1 MVRGVYQLISIRCL
15 EHPLAAD
22 KLAQL
27 RERTT
32 DVPTFRRLVY
42 ELAIFLA
49 IDCTQDLMTAPA
61 AIETPV
67 ATTEVKRLSDTVT
80 LVPILRAGLGMVE
93 GVLQW
98 IPSARVGHL
107 GMYRNEETLK
117 PVEYYANTP
126 KDLDQDVVIV
136 LDPMLATGG
145 SATAALTVLK
155 RRGAKRLK
163 LVSLIAA
170 PEGIAKVNEEHP
182 DVALYTAAVDDHLN
196 EKGYIVPGLGDAG
209 DRIFGTL

>member
-1 MVRGVYQLISIRCL
+1 MNSIRCL

-49 IDCTQDLMTAPA
+49 IDCTQDLLTAPRV
-61 AIETPV
+61 IETPV
-67 ATTEVKRLSDTVT
+67 ATWETVSLADTVT
-80 LVPILRAGLGMVE
+80 LVPILRAGLGMVD
-93 GVLQW
+93 GMLQW

-107 GMYRNEETLK
+107 GMYRNEETLQ

-126 KDLDQDVVIV
+126 KDLERDVVIV

-145 SATAALTVLK
+145 SASAALSILK
-155 RRGAKRLK
+155 KRGARRLK

-170 PEGIAKVNEEHP
+170 PEGIASVQKAHP
-182 DVALYTAAVDDHLN
+182 DVALYTAAIDQQLN